1 MENTV
6 QMKIF
11 QAVAFNG
18 CFKMIL
24 SELYFADDH
33 QSWWTGP
40 NFNDLKNQKVQALK
54 KLRDTPRGQTVIF
67 LIN

>member
-40 NFNDLKNQKVQALK
+40 NFNDLKNQKVQSLK
-54 KLRDTPRGQTVIF
+54 EKLRDTPQGQIIF
-67 LIN
+67 MKN

>member
-40 NFNDLKNQKVQALK
+40 NFNDLKNQKVQPLK
-54 KLRDTPRGQTVIF
+54 EKLRDRPQGQIIF
-67 LIN
+67 MKN

>member
-54 KLRDTPRGQTVIF
+54 EKLRDTPQGQIIF
-67 LIN
+67 MKN